1 MCSKLNGTVQK
12 GDMQECVESESI
24 QCEMW
29 ECHSECK
36 PLSDSVI
43 DTILSFRAAFDLS
56 VEEARQ
62 ALAKCDYGCPYGHYT
77 KYRLYSESV
86 EIRDLESR
94 GPWAVAAERS
104 EDATK
109 GLRLSKSRISIGRA
123 V

>member
-1 MCSKLNGTVQK
+1 MMLQMDWREG
-12 GDMQECVESESI
+12 
-24 QCEMW
+24 
-29 ECHSECK
+29 
-36 PLSDSVI
+36 
-43 DTILSFRAAFDLS
+43 
-56 VEEARQ
+56 
-62 ALAKCDYGCPYGHYT
+62 

>member
-1 MCSKLNGTVQK
+1 MCSVAV
-12 GDMQECVESESI
+12 C
-24 QCEMW
+24 
-29 ECHSECK
+29 
-36 PLSDSVI
+36 
-43 DTILSFRAAFDLS
+43 IL
-56 VEEARQ
+56 
-62 ALAKCDYGCPYGHYT
+62 CT
-77 KYRLYSESV
+77 YRLYSESV

>member
-1 MCSKLNGTVQK
+1 MNDIASIRLLENGPHHTC
-12 GDMQECVESESI
+12 M
-24 QCEMW
+24 
-29 ECHSECK
+29 
-36 PLSDSVI
+36 DS
-43 DTILSFRAAFDLS
+43 
-56 VEEARQ
+56 
-62 ALAKCDYGCPYGHYT
+62 

>member
-1 MCSKLNGTVQK
+1 MFRVVLEEVGSGV
-12 GDMQECVESESI
+12 
-24 QCEMW
+24 
-29 ECHSECK
+29 K
-36 PLSDSVI
+36 PC
-43 DTILSFRAAFDLS
+43 DLTTP
-56 VEEARQ
+56 
-62 ALAKCDYGCPYGHYT
+62 LYT
-77 KYRLYSESV
+77 YRLYSESV